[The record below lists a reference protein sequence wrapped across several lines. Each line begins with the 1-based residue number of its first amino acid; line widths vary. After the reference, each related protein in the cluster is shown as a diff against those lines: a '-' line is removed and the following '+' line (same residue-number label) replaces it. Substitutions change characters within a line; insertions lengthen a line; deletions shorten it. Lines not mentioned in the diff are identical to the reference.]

1 MRRPPVH
8 AVARAA
14 LASLL
19 RQQLGEEAAAKVD
32 TEALDAFLQ
41 VLGKL
46 GDEEALRLLRRVP
59 RLFFAQSLD
68 MTLDVADVFMSL
80 FNSSA
85 GAAACSSRAHQL
97 QPLSPGQ
104 FITKKRSRTVGSRL
118 DRVQVVS
125 ASAQASAAAGCL
137 S

>member
-41 VLGKL
+41 ELGKF
-46 GDEEALRLLRRVP
+46 GDEEALSLLRRVP

-68 MTLDVADVFMSL
+68 NTLDVADVFMSL
-80 FNSSA
+80 FTSSA

-97 QPLSPGQ
+97 QPCLRVNPSP
-104 FITKKRSRTVGSRL
+104 INAVGLLGPRL

-125 ASAQASAAAGCL
+125 ASAQASAAAGCF